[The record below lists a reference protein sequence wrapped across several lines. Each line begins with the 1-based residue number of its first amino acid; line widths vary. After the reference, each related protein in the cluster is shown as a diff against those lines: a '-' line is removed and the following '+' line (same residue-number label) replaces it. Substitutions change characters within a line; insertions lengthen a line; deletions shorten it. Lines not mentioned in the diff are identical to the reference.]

1 MRKKENREPTR
12 LRSLRMPERLFDK
25 AAAEASRQGVA
36 FNTFV
41 VNAVRKALG
50 EDDGSVQLLDA
61 VAKWLKAKYPPLKAF
76 PLNVTLE
83 VFHHIRDDKKLR
95 TLYDGIVLDRKG
107 DKNYDALVPLHK
119 NIGLLVKTLLNAKV
133 IGRSLPLDPEEN
145 LIKTYSLLKKQ

>member
-25 AAAEASRQGVA
+25 ATAEASRQGTT

-61 VAKWLKAKYPPLKAF
+61 VAKWLKAKYLPRKDF

-83 VFHHIRDDKKLR
+83 VFHHIRDDRRLR
-95 TLYDGIVLDRKG
+95 KLYDSIVLDRHG
-107 DKNYDALVPLHK
+107 DRNYDALVPLHK
-119 NIGLLVKTLLNAKV
+119 NIGLLVKTLLNAQV
-133 IGRSLPLDPEEN
+133 VGRSLPLEPEEN